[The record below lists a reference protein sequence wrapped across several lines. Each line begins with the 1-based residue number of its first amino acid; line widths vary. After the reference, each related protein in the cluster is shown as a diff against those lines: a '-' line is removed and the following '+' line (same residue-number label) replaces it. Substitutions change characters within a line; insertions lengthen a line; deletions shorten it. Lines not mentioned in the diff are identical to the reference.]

1 MRAPNGALA
10 PMPYTDRLHADTG
23 RAPAGRA
30 YPSDH
35 GAFVMTGSGP
45 AGTGEFLATLMSAA
59 PWPAAG

>member
-1 MRAPNGALA
+1 
-10 PMPYTDRLHADTG
+10 MPYTDRLHADTG